1 MAAIVDSEAGS
12 SKEVEE
18 DGTSDEEEEDEENL
32 DNPDD
37 LCMVAFTAAE
47 VNQCGY
53 LSLSGGN

>member
-18 DGTSDEEEEDEENL
+18 DGTSFEEEEDEENL

-37 LCMVAFTAAE
+37 LYKKENA
-47 VNQCGY
+47 
-53 LSLSGGN
+53 